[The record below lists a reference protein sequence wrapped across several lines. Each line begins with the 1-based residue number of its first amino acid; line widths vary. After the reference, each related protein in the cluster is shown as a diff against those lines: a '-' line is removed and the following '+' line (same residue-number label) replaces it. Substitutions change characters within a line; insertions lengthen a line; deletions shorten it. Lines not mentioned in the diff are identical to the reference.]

1 VSIIAELVQY
11 VNNHPAL
18 AAVQVSRFYP
28 IQLPQR
34 PTLPASTYQ
43 IVSNMPGYSQDGL
56 SYEAPRVQIDCY
68 AKTYA
73 EAHTLAD
80 AFLAALAGWHAAFG
94 IPAFI
99 ASGPYDLPDDPELE
113 RSRVSFDV
121 SFGE

>member
-1 VSIIAELVQY
+1 MSIVAELVQY

-18 AAVQVSRFYP
+18 AAVQASRFYP

-34 PTLPASTYQ
+34 GTLPASTYT
-43 IVSNMPGYSQDGL
+43 IVSNVPGYSHDGM
-56 SYEAPRVQIDCY
+56 SYETPRVQIDCY
-68 AKTYA
+68 AETYLA
-73 EAHTLAD
+73 AHALSD
-80 AFLAALAGWHAAFG
+80 AYLAALAGWHAAFG

>member
-1 VSIIAELVQY
+1 MSYITELVQY

-18 AAVQVSRFYP
+18 AALQASRFYP

-34 PTLPASTYQ
+34 GTLPASTYM
-43 IVSNMPGYSQDGL
+43 IVSNVPGYSHDGM
-56 SYEAPRVQIDCY
+56 SYEMPRVQIDCY
-68 AKTYA
+68 AETYLA
-73 EAHTLAD
+73 AHALSD
-80 AFLAALAGWHAAFG
+80 AYLAALAGWHAAFG

-99 ASGPYDLPDDPELE
+99 SSGPYDLPDDPELE